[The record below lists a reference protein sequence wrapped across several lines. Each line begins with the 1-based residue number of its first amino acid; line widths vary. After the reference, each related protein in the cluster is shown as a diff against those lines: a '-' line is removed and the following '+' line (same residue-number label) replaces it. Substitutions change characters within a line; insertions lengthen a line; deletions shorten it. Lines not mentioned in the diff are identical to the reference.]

1 MLSIYHLLCLIW
13 FIQCSVFNYFNCNLI
28 LVILISFVLG
38 VVFNDWLTKLL
49 KFNDQLSQTGTIQ
62 LQHAMEG
69 FYLLR
74 GNGRKLIFIDGKQN
88 KEKLPTSTSIAPP
101 CGTT

>member
-1 MLSIYHLLCLIW
+1 MIGLQNSW
-13 FIQCSVFNYFNCNLI
+13 
-28 LVILISFVLG
+28 
-38 VVFNDWLTKLL
+38 

-74 GNGRKLIFIDGKQN
+74 GNGRKINFHR
-88 KEKLPTSTSIAPP
+88 
-101 CGTT
+101 